1 VPKLKYIKYVL
12 AVTVLFAL
20 IPLKVQAAPIIHFEV
35 SDSNLYSGT
44 FSTDNTSLPY
54 QFTVSSTDGSK
65 LQSLTLYK
73 KVGDV
78 YIAEFT
84 HYNVNYL
91 KLEMMLDKN
100 AEYILAATGGSI
112 NDPIDVDVSQVPIPS
127 SIILFGTSLIGLIGL
142 RRRQKNA
149 SFSICNNSST
159 NGSDR
164 TIPTAN

>member
-20 IPLKVQAAPIIHFEV
+20 IPLKVQAAPIDIDLEV
-35 SDSNLYSGT
+35 SDSSRMDSDT
-44 FSTDNTSLPY
+44 FEVTATSLPY
-54 QFTVSSTDGSK
+54 QFSVSTTHGFKATFVLYNENGNIIFSFHNIEKMTLETPLGPGIYQAFLMSTVKGQDGGASAR
-65 LQSLTLYK
+65 
-73 KVGDV
+73 G
-78 YIAEFT
+78 AE
-84 HYNVNYL
+84 
-91 KLEMMLDKN
+91 
-100 AEYILAATGGSI
+100 
-112 NDPIDVDVSQVPIPS
+112 VPIPS